1 MSLCAVEQFHPQD
14 MCTQDRHPHVFT
26 QHSQNCS
33 SPQLVMEKENPVCPG
48 SGVYSKIKREWIAD
62 ADALCVN
69 IENVVVSKGSE
80 TQEVVWFLLHKMS
93 LKG

>member
-1 MSLCAVEQFHPQD
+1 
-14 MCTQDRHPHVFT
+14 
-26 QHSQNCS
+26 
-33 SPQLVMEKENPVCPG
+33 MEKENPVCPG

-80 TQEVVWFLLHKMS
+80 TQEVVWFLLS
-93 LKG
+93 PVPGILEARTLEWVAISFSSA